1 MPRGG
6 ASRRHLERGAATAR
20 AVVGRCYEAIMSAA
34 LPRPRRA
41 RPVADA
47 PVAALAERAEDLA
60 KAWVLQLLESGPL
73 TAAITLP
80 AAEFAREAP
89 ALCAVAV
96 RALASDEEL
105 DALRPGGS
113 AYGLARR
120 AGALTGASSPP
131 DSVRAVGALRAVLWA
146 AAREELRA
154 PDAAFVEE
162 LAERLAHVA
171 AEIALAAAEGA
182 AEAAAARRRTDTPPP
197 PHPSVPAG
205 APVDDPF
212 GVHAPT
218 RADPLASAAPLM
230 DSPAAPM
237 ALAGEGARVALSAA
251 VYAAHASGQPL
262 AVLLAEID
270 GADRLA
276 LSLGIE
282 PARGLL
288 GEATAAI
295 EAALPGTATARMDG
309 PGRLWILAPG
319 QGRLGGG
326 ALAGRAAEALAG
338 IPAHGVPLTATIG
351 IAVHPVDGASPAA
364 LAARAEQALW
374 AARAAG
380 VRVGGA
386 DGAEA
391 PTAGHPPV

>member
-1 MPRGG
+1 
-6 ASRRHLERGAATAR
+6 
-20 AVVGRCYEAIMSAA
+20 MSAA

-47 PVAALAERAEDLA
+47 PVAALAARAEDLA
-60 KAWVLQLLESGPL
+60 KGWVLELLESGPL

-105 DALRPGGS
+105 DALRPGGA

-182 AEAAAARRRTDTPPP
+182 AEAAAVRRGAASAPSPPAASPEPGAR
-197 PHPSVPAG
+197 PA
-205 APVDDPF
+205 ADPF
-212 GVHAPT
+212 AVAAAPA
-218 RADPLASAAPLM
+218 ADPFAEPDPFVAP
-230 DSPAAPM
+230 APPSS
-237 ALAGEGARVALSAA
+237 ALAGAGARVALSAA
-251 VYAAHASGQPL
+251 VHAAHASGQPL

-276 LSLGIE
+276 LSLGSE
-282 PARGLL
+282 AARDLL
-288 GEATAAI
+288 SEATAAI
-295 EAALPGTATARMDG
+295 EGALPGTATARLDG

-326 ALAGRAAEALAG
+326 ALAARATEALAG

-351 IAVHPVDGASPAA
+351 IAVHPVDGASPAG

-391 PTAGHPPV
+391 PAAGHPPL

>member
-1 MPRGG
+1 
-6 ASRRHLERGAATAR
+6 
-20 AVVGRCYEAIMSAA
+20 MSAA

-47 PVAALAERAEDLA
+47 PVAALASRAEDLA
-60 KAWVLQLLESGPL
+60 KGWVLELLESGPL

-105 DALRPGGS
+105 DTLRPGGA

-146 AAREELRA
+146 ATREELRA

-182 AEAAAARRRTDTPPP
+182 AEAAAVRRGVAAPAPPP
-197 PHPSVPAG
+197 PAGGHPPAT
-205 APVDDPF
+205 DPF
-212 GVHAPT
+212 GHPEPAP
-218 RADPLASAAPLM
+218 AEPLAEPDPLSEPAPP
-230 DSPAAPM
+230 SS
-237 ALAGEGARVALSAA
+237 ALAGAGARVALSAA
-251 VYAAHASGQPL
+251 VHAAHASGQPL
-262 AVLLAEID
+262 AIVLAEID

-276 LSLGIE
+276 LSLGTE
-282 PARGLL
+282 AARDLL
-288 GEATAAI
+288 SEATAAI
-295 EAALPGTATARMDG
+295 EAALPHTATTRLDG
-309 PGRLWILAPG
+309 PGRLWVLAPG
-319 QGRLGGG
+319 QGRLGAG
-326 ALAGRAAEALAG
+326 ALAARATEALAG

-351 IAVHPVDGASPAA
+351 IAVHPVDGASPAG

-391 PTAGHPPV
+391 PAAGHPPL